1 MAQYQP
7 ECRKNPINFGNEFM
21 LASDAAKVIGC
32 SPSAVVLYADRG
44 RLPML
49 GRTVRGVRVFLRSEV
64 EDFAARFRTA
74 SFPSSPG
81 RKDHEQ

>member
-1 MAQYQP
+1 
-7 ECRKNPINFGNEFM
+7 M
-21 LASDAAKVIGC
+21 LASDAAKVTAARPQQLFFMRIADACRC
-32 SPSAVVLYADRG
+32 SDVPSA
-44 RLPML
+44 
-49 GRTVRGVRVFLRSEV
+49 GVRVFLRSEV